1 MYVYIRCIFNFIFHQ
16 SNIYIYFIKVHISL
30 VCYLSCGL
38 NSFMALYSC
47 PYHVTGKGLDVT
59 FNENPKLVGCELG
72 LDVTRN
78 LFVTLYTVRKRP

>member
-1 MYVYIRCIFNFIFHQ
+1 
-16 SNIYIYFIKVHISL
+16 
-30 VCYLSCGL
+30 
-38 NSFMALYSC
+38 MALYSC